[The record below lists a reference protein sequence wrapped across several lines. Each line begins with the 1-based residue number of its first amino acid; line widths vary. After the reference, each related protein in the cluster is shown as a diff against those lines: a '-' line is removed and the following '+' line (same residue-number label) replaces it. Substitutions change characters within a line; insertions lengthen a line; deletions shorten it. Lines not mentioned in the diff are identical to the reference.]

1 MNQLANIGVSIVGT
15 GAQSIRDSI
24 ASFIFLQIGGVTWRC
39 PKLVEIYEQ
48 GTSTMVD
55 EKVIITIGSE
65 PIIIQRSALFT
76 PVKQE
81 GVNLGRH
88 A

>member
-1 MNQLANIGVSIVGT
+1 
-15 GAQSIRDSI
+15 
-24 ASFIFLQIGGVTWRC
+24 
-39 PKLVEIYEQ
+39 
-48 GTSTMVD
+48 MVD